1 MYFNSQFFPQMGGM
15 MAGHPGMQ
23 GSMHSMNML
32 YMDSLNRQDQCSSGT
47 GHAGLHAQH
56 EPLNMLYMDSLNRQD
71 QCSSG
76 TGHAGLHAQHEHA
89 LHGLPQ
95 QTGPVLLSLLMYAIS
110 L

>member
-32 YMDSLNRQDQCSSGT
+32 YMESLNRQDQCSSGT

-56 EPLNMLYMDSLNRQD
+56 DY
-71 QCSSG
+71 
-76 TGHAGLHAQHEHA
+76 A

-95 QTGPVLLSLLMYAIS
+95 QTGPVLLRYRACRAPCTA
-110 L
+110 